1 MCLRASR
8 KIITSAHIYTS
19 YSSVAHNRKQAHLHL
34 ASALRSTSYGP
45 QRHHITFDSAPQLSK
60 QSGSSPVAVAILVGI
75 TISGALLF
83 PRREKTLANNHLE
96 KRPAEAPE
104 ASDVNFS
111 HLGMAP
117 QTPPGRPGTLTLEQ
131 EIKLRELWQVTLK
144 VFGVYEAS
152 PAEPN
157 GTTSPRAATTELTDA
172 GNKKRRSRL
181 HMFKRRNYE
190 KDTES
195 ESAPSSGAGTPSDLS
210 SLSIADEDDKY
221 GQAKDFK
228 AAVANSTPEELRK
241 TFWSMVKHDHPD
253 ALLLRFLRA
262 RKWDVDKALV
272 MLISTMHWRAEEM
285 HVDDDIIR
293 RGEAG
298 MLEDSKSGDAKTKKE
313 GEDFMTQIRLGK
325 SYLHGVDKEGRPM
338 CIVRVRLHRQGEQ
351 SEQSLERFTVYTIET
366 ARMLLRPPVDT
377 ATIVFDMTGFSMAN
391 MDYTPVKFMIKC
403 FEANYPESLGAV
415 LVHKAPWLFQGIWS
429 IIRGWLD
436 PVVAGKVHF
445 TKSTEELES
454 FIPRMQIPTE
464 LGGDGNW
471 AYSYVEPSPSE
482 NAAHADSTTRDRL
495 LASRSELVRK
505 YEGTVLDWIHGA
517 EELKEKE
524 GGKAMEEAREARN
537 TIAEEL
543 KRNYWEVDPYL
554 RAQTLYDRTGML
566 RKDGWLQF
574 YPAKEKEKKQEV
586 GALKAVENE
595 TSPDDV
601 D

>member
-8 KIITSAHIYTS
+8 KLITSAHKYTF

-34 ASALRSTSYGP
+34 ASALRPTSYGP
-45 QRHHITFDSAPQLSK
+45 QRHHITFDSAPRLSK
-60 QSGSSPVAVAILVGI
+60 QSGSSLVAVAILVGI

-83 PRREKTLANNHLE
+83 PRREKTLANDHFE
-96 KRPAEAPE
+96 KRSAEAPE
-104 ASDVNFS
+104 ASDVDFS
-111 HLGMAP
+111 HLRMAP
-117 QTPPGRPGTLTLEQ
+117 QMPPGRPGTLTLEQ
-131 EIKLRELWQVTLK
+131 EVKLRELWQVTLK

-157 GTTSPRAATTELTDA
+157 GATSPHAATTELTDA

-195 ESAPSSGAGTPSDLS
+195 ESAPSSGAGTPLDLS

-221 GQAKDFK
+221 GQARDFK

-377 ATIVFDMTGFSMAN
+377 AVS
-391 MDYTPVKFMIKC
+391 
-403 FEANYPESLGAV
+403 
-415 LVHKAPWLFQGIWS
+415 
-429 IIRGWLD
+429 
-436 PVVAGKVHF
+436 
-445 TKSTEELES
+445 
-454 FIPRMQIPTE
+454 
-464 LGGDGNW
+464 
-471 AYSYVEPSPSE
+471 
-482 NAAHADSTTRDRL
+482 RL
-495 LASRSELVRK
+495 SV
-505 YEGTVLDWIHGA
+505 
-517 EELKEKE
+517 
-524 GGKAMEEAREARN
+524 
-537 TIAEEL
+537 
-543 KRNYWEVDPYL
+543 
-554 RAQTLYDRTGML
+554 QTLL
-566 RKDGWLQF
+566 LEKLEGW
-574 YPAKEKEKKQEV
+574 
-586 GALKAVENE
+586 
-595 TSPDDV
+595 
-601 D
+601 

>member
-1 MCLRASR
+1 MRLRASR
-8 KIITSAHIYTS
+8 KLITSAHKYTF
-19 YSSVAHNRKQAHLHL
+19 YSSVAHNRKQAHLRL

-45 QRHHITFDSAPQLSK
+45 QRHHITFDSASRLSK
-60 QSGSSPVAVAILVGI
+60 QSSSSLVTVALLVGI

-83 PRREKTLANNHLE
+83 PRREKTLGNNHLE
-96 KRPAEAPE
+96 KLPAEAPE
-104 ASDVNFS
+104 ASDVDFS

-117 QTPPGRPGTLTLEQ
+117 QMPPGRPGTLTLEQ
-131 EIKLRELWQVTLK
+131 EIKLRELWQVTLR
-144 VFGVYEAS
+144 VFGVYEAN

-157 GTTSPRAATTELTDA
+157 GATSPRADTTELADA

-181 HMFKRRNYE
+181 YMFKRRNHE

-195 ESAPSSGAGTPSDLS
+195 ESVTSSGAGTPSDLS

-221 GQAKDFK
+221 GQARDFK
-228 AAVANSTPEELRK
+228 AAMANSTPEELRK

-298 MLEDSKSGDAKTKKE
+298 MLEDSNSGDAKTKKE

-377 ATIVFDMTGFSMAN
+377 AVSCLS
-391 MDYTPVKFMIKC
+391 V
-403 FEANYPESLGAV
+403 
-415 LVHKAPWLFQGIWS
+415 
-429 IIRGWLD
+429 
-436 PVVAGKVHF
+436 
-445 TKSTEELES
+445 
-454 FIPRMQIPTE
+454 
-464 LGGDGNW
+464 
-471 AYSYVEPSPSE
+471 
-482 NAAHADSTTRDRL
+482 
-495 LASRSELVRK
+495 
-505 YEGTVLDWIHGA
+505 
-517 EELKEKE
+517 
-524 GGKAMEEAREARN
+524 
-537 TIAEEL
+537 
-543 KRNYWEVDPYL
+543 
-554 RAQTLYDRTGML
+554 QTLL
-566 RKDGWLQF
+566 LENLKDGKMWEISANLIRPL
-574 YPAKEKEKKQEV
+574 Y
-586 GALKAVENE
+586 L
-595 TSPDDV
+595 T
-601 D
+601 

>member
-8 KIITSAHIYTS
+8 KLITSAHKYYF
-19 YSSVAHNRKQAHLHL
+19 YSSVAHNRKQAHFHL
-34 ASALRSTSYGP
+34 ASALRPTSYGP
-45 QRHHITFDSAPQLSK
+45 QRHHITFDSASRLSK
-60 QSGSSPVAVAILVGI
+60 QSGSSLVAVAILVGI

-83 PRREKTLANNHLE
+83 PRRGKTLANNRLE

-104 ASDVNFS
+104 TSDVDFL

-157 GTTSPRAATTELTDA
+157 GATSPHAATTELIDT

-181 HMFKRRNYE
+181 YMFKRRNHE
-190 KDTES
+190 KDAES

-505 YEGTVLDWIHGA
+505 YEGTVLDWIHAA

-537 TIAEEL
+537 AIAEEL

-554 RAQTLYDRTGML
+554 RAQTLYDRTGVL

-574 YPAKEKEKKQEV
+574 YHAKEKEKKQEAR
-586 GALKAVENE
+586 ALKAVENE